1 MQRDGG
7 HVDLRNVIDA
17 DRGGRGDGCNVGRE
31 IREAA
36 AVKHVVGGK
45 RSNPARRAIDPDLAA
60 NLERVPF
67 DSGLELL
74 IAIVSKPDRMPRE
87 EQGRERDV
95 KGKRRMVAP
104 TETAADI
111 GELRVDVSRLDGS
124 AGLAQHQGDGPS

>member
-7 HVDLRNVIDA
+7 DVDLRNIIDA
-17 DRGGRGDGCNVGRE
+17 DRGGRGAGRNIGRE
-31 IREAA
+31 IRETA

-45 RSNPARRAIDPDLAA
+45 RSNPAGRAIDPDLAA

-87 EQGRERDV
+87 EQRSQRHV
-95 KGKRRMVAP
+95 KRKRRMVASA
-104 TETAADI
+104 EAAAD
-111 GELRVDVSRLDGS
+111 
-124 AGLAQHQGDGPS
+124 